1 MYDVVIECN
10 ETGRLVST
18 GVSVDPEK
26 NNTLPSQPIRLPRCK
41 ACGQAHDWSRWS
53 AILTAARAVA

>member
-10 ETGRLVST
+10 QTGRLVST
-18 GVSVDPEK
+18 GMIVDPEK
-26 NNTLPSQPIRLPRCK
+26 ANALPSDKTELTCCQ
-41 ACGQAHDWSRWS
+41 ACGHSHGWSRWT